1 MASVGQA
8 GRAPSGIADQVTA
21 RLRPAAPAQPPAYT
35 QELDVPEGATDLF
48 HVVHLS
54 RPLVS
59 EWLSSAGLAITAADR
74 HGASVFIQAAPL

>member
-1 MASVGQA
+1 M
-8 GRAPSGIADQVTA
+8 
-21 RLRPAAPAQPPAYT
+21 
-35 QELDVPEGATDLF
+35 PEGATDLF